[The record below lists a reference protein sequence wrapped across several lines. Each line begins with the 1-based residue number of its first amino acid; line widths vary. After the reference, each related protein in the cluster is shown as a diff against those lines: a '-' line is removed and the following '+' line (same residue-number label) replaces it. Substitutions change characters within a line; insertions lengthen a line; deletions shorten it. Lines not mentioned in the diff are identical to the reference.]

1 MLWDIIDK
9 SMAGDPL
16 VAEEIGYLLRL
27 PLFTEE
33 SALILSA
40 ARKKSEALNSG
51 YAEVHARIQLDH
63 AACPNNCSFCSF
75 AKRNFNVPR
84 HWLSPEEIVKRTI
97 EYESDQA
104 NAILISA
111 TAAYPFERFIEM
123 SQEVKNA
130 LQPETIMVANIGD
143 LSLEQAYRLVD
154 CGYKGVYHAVR
165 LGESID
171 TAVTLEK
178 RRNTFENIK
187 EAGLLLGTCLEPI
200 GSEHTVSELVEKTLM
215 TSIAGPVFGG
225 AVRRIPL
232 PSRGLTHEEM
242 VSEAE
247 MAHILAVVR
256 LALDYSVPG
265 LCTYEPNVIGAAA
278 GANLFWADSDSRLD
292 NVHYA
297 RTMRPLSSVT
307 ECRHVFEEAEWPVL
321 KGPSQLYSR
330 KTENMHYPRKTG

>member
-9 SMAGDPL
+9 SIAGDIL
-16 VAEEIGYLLRL
+16 STDEIGFLLRL

-33 SALILSA
+33 SALVLSA
-40 ARKKSEALNSG
+40 ARKKSEALNNG

-63 AACPNNCSFCSF
+63 APCPNNCSFCSF

-84 HWLSPEEIVKRTI
+84 HWLSPEEIIKRALN
-97 EYESDQA
+97 YEADHA
-104 NAILISA
+104 NAVLISA

-123 SQEVKNA
+123 SQELNSV
-130 LQPETIMVANIGD
+130 LQPETIKVANIGD
-143 LSLEQAYRLVD
+143 ISLEQAFRLVD
-154 CGYKGVYHAVR
+154 CGYVGVYHAVR

-171 TAVTLEK
+171 TSITLD
-178 RRNTFENIK
+178 RRQQTFRNIK

-200 GSEHTVSELVEKTLM
+200 GSEHTIRELVEKTML
-215 TSIAGPVFGG
+215 TILAEPVFGG

-232 PSRGLTHEEM
+232 PSQGLTHEEM

-278 GANLFWADSDSRLD
+278 GANLFWADSDSKLD
-292 NVHYA
+292 TVEYP
-297 RTMRPLSSVT
+297 RTLRPLSSVT
-307 ECRHVFEEAEWPVL
+307 ECRHIFEEAEWPVL
-321 KGPSQLYSR
+321 KGPSKLYAPKS
-330 KTENMHYPRKTG
+330 ENLHYPRKTG